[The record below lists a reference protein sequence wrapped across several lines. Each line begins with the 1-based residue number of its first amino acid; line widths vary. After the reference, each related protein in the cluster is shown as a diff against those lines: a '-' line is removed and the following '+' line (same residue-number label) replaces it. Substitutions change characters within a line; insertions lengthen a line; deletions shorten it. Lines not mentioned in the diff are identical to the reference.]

1 MGCGILGFCGRMSG
15 VELLVRFFL
24 GSLDSGMT
32 SCVILFSRRCWDLEG
47 EDEAVMVP
55 DVDVIL

>member
-1 MGCGILGFCGRMSG
+1 MSG